1 MDISRKTDYALR
13 MLTALVREPSGVIS
27 VRTAADANGV
37 PYSFA
42 RSIQRDLAESG
53 IVESLRGA
61 HGGMRLV
68 RAPSRVTLL
77 AIVEAMQGP
86 LVLSAC
92 ESCGPE
98 CSACP
103 RMDLCRLNPIWRG
116 AQELLESYLGSV
128 TLEDIVLGR
137 AKPMA
142 DERFCRPGGSGV
154 PSL

>member
-13 MLTALVREPSGVIS
+13 MLTALVREPGGVIS

-42 RSIQRDLAESG
+42 RSIQRDLAEAG

-61 HGGMRLV
+61 RGGMRLV
-68 RAPSRVTLL
+68 SAPSRVTLL
-77 AIVEAMQGP
+77 SIVEAMQGP

-98 CSACP
+98 CSACL
-103 RMDLCRLNPIWRG
+103 RMASCHLNPIWAG

-128 TLEDIVLGR
+128 TLEDIVRGR
-137 AKPMA
+137 ARPVV

>member
-103 RMDLCRLNPIWRG
+103 RMDLCRLNPIWKG

>member
-42 RSIQRDLAESG
+42 RSIQRDLAEAG

-61 HGGMRLV
+61 RGGMRLV
-68 RAPSRVTLL
+68 SAPSRVTLL
-77 AIVEAMQGP
+77 SIVEAMQGP

-92 ESCGPE
+92 ESSGPE

-103 RMDLCRLNPIWRG
+103 RMASCHLNPIWVG

-128 TLEDIVLGR
+128 TLEDIVRGR
-137 AKPMA
+137 AKPVV
-142 DERFCRPGGSGV
+142 DERFCQPGGSGV
-154 PSL
+154 LSL

>member
-61 HGGMRLV
+61 HGGMCLV
-68 RAPSRVTLL
+68 MAPSRVTLL

-137 AKPMA
+137 AKPVA

>member
-68 RAPSRVTLL
+68 MAPSRVTLL

-137 AKPMA
+137 AKPVA

>member
-42 RSIQRDLAESG
+42 RSIQRDLTEAG
-53 IVESLRGA
+53 VVESLRGA

-68 RAPSRVTLL
+68 AAPSRVTLL
-77 AIVEAMQGP
+77 SIVEAMQGP

-92 ESCGPE
+92 ESAGPE
-98 CSACP
+98 CTACP
-103 RMDLCRLNPIWRG
+103 RMDSCHLNPIWRG
-116 AQELLESYLGSV
+116 AQELLESYLASV
-128 TLEDIVLGR
+128 TLEDIVSGKAR
-137 AKPMA
+137 PVA
-142 DERFCRPGGSGV
+142 DQRFCTPGASGV
-154 PSL
+154 SVL

>member
-137 AKPMA
+137 AKPVA